1 MQEQR
6 HCQRKVANEIL
17 IIADQITGTQI
28 GRVVNISAEG
38 LMLLSEEP
46 MVTGSV
52 YQLDLIL
59 PNPTNDQKKLAFA
72 AEAVW
77 CTEASQPDSFWSGFH
92 IIDIAAE
99 DVLIID
105 KLILDWN
112 SQ

>member
-1 MQEQR
+1 MQELRQSP
-6 HCQRKVANEIL
+6 RKIANDVL
-17 IIADQITGTQI
+17 VVADQITGSHI

-46 MVTGSV
+46 VITGSV

-59 PNPTNDQKKLAFA
+59 TSQVNDSNKISFG

-92 IIDIAAE
+92 IIDIGSDE
-99 DVLIID
+99 VLVID
-105 KLILDWN
+105 ELTLKWHAD
-112 SQ
+112 

>member
-6 HCQRKVANEIL
+6 HSPRKVANEIL
-17 IIADQITGTQI
+17 IITDQITGSHI

-38 LMLLSEEP
+38 LMLLSDEP

-59 PNPTNDQKKLAFA
+59 PKPKDTQEKIAFA

-92 IIDIAAE
+92 IIDITAE

-105 KLILDWN
+105 ELILDWH
-112 SQ
+112 SH

>member
-6 HCQRKVANEIL
+6 HSPRKVANEVL
-17 IIADQITGTQI
+17 IIADQITGSQI

-38 LMLLSEEP
+38 LMLLSDEP

-52 YQLDLIL
+52 YQLNLVL
-59 PNPTNDQKKLAFA
+59 PNPKSGQEKVAFA

-92 IIDIAAE
+92 IIDIDAE
-99 DVLIID
+99 NVLIID
-105 KLILDWN
+105 ELILDWHSN
-112 SQ
+112 

>member
-6 HCQRKVANEIL
+6 HSPRKVANEVL
-17 IIADQITGTQI
+17 IIADQITGSHI

-38 LMLLSEEP
+38 LMLLSDEA

-52 YQLDLIL
+52 YQLDLLL
-59 PNPTNDQKKLAFA
+59 PIPKHDQEKVSFA

-92 IIDIAAE
+92 IIDMNPD

-105 KLILDWN
+105 ELILDWHSN
-112 SQ
+112 

>member
-6 HCQRKVANEIL
+6 HSQRKVANELL
-17 IIADQITGTQI
+17 IIADQITGIHI

-38 LMLLSEEP
+38 LMLLSDEP
-46 MVTGSV
+46 MVTGSL

-59 PNPTNDQKKLAFA
+59 PNSMNGQEKISFA

-77 CTEASQPDSFWSGFH
+77 CTEASQPESYWSGFH
-92 IIDIAAE
+92 IIEITTE

-105 KLILDWN
+105 KLILDWK

>member
-6 HCQRKVANEIL
+6 HCPRKVANEIL
-17 IIADQITGTQI
+17 IIADQITGNHI
-28 GRVVNISAEG
+28 GRVVNISSEG
-38 LMLLSEEP
+38 MMLLSDEP

-59 PNPTNDQKKLAFA
+59 PNPQGDKEKIAFA

-77 CTEASQPDSFWSGFH
+77 CTEASQPESFWSGFH

-105 KLILDWN
+105 ELILEWHT
-112 SQ
+112 Q

>member
-6 HCQRKVANEIL
+6 HSPRKVANEVL
-17 IIADQITGTQI
+17 IIADQITGSQI

-38 LMLLSEEP
+38 LMLLSDEP

-52 YQLDLIL
+52 YQLNLIL
-59 PNPTNDQKKLAFA
+59 PNPKNGQDNIAFA

-92 IIDIAAE
+92 IIDIDAE
-99 DVLIID
+99 NVLIID
-105 KLILDWN
+105 ELILDWH
-112 SQ
+112 SH

>member
-6 HCQRKVANEIL
+6 HSQRKVANEIL
-17 IIADQITGTQI
+17 IIADQITGNHI

-38 LMLLSEEP
+38 LMLLSDEP
-46 MVTGSV
+46 MVTGAA
-52 YQLDLIL
+52 YQLELIL
-59 PNPTNDQKKLAFA
+59 PDPKDDREKISFA

-77 CTEASQPDSFWSGFH
+77 CTEASQPESFWSGFH
-92 IIDIAAE
+92 IIDIAPE

-105 KLILDWN
+105 ELILDWN

>member
-6 HCQRKVANEIL
+6 HSQRKVANEIL
-17 IIADQITGTQI
+17 IIADQIAGTQI

-38 LMLLSEEP
+38 LMLLSDEP

-59 PNPTNDQKKLAFA
+59 PNPKNDQEKIPFA

-105 KLILDWN
+105 ELILDWS

>member
-6 HCQRKVANEIL
+6 HSQRKVANEVL
-17 IIADQITGTQI
+17 IIADQITETQI

-38 LMLLSEEP
+38 LMLLSNEP

-59 PNPTNDQKKLAFA
+59 PTQKNDQDKISFA

-77 CTEASQPDSFWSGFH
+77 CTEASQPESFWSGFH
-92 IIDIAAE
+92 IIEIATEDI
-99 DVLIID
+99 LIID
-105 KLILDWN
+105 ELILDWK

>member
-6 HCQRKVANEIL
+6 HSPRKVANEVL
-17 IIADQITGTQI
+17 IITDQITGSHI

-38 LMLLSEEP
+38 LMLLSDEA

-59 PNPTNDQKKLAFA
+59 PIPKNDQKKISFT

-92 IIDIAAE
+92 IIDINPD

-105 KLILDWN
+105 ELILDWHSN
-112 SQ
+112 